1 MLKLQAAWRRHFGSV
16 LTVIWELL
24 RDGWQFMYVIA
35 RPRTA
40 VAAEVLFL
48 RKQLAYY
55 QDHNIRPGRLTDAA
69 RLSMVLWSRLFD
81 WKEALAIV
89 TPATFVG
96 WHRKSFKLY
105 WRWKSRGGRPQLPKE
120 IRRLIAR
127 MVRENVTWGEER
139 VADELS
145 LKLGICVSPRT
156 VRKYWPKHVDGA
168 GRTRT
173 SSQHWRTFV
182 SNHAQGIVA
191 CDFLVAVTARFRVL
205 LVFVV
210 MEVGSRR
217 ILHYNVTAHPTAH
230 WTLQQFREAI
240 PSDHSYQF
248 LIHDRDS
255 IFSWELDQQLKNDFK
270 LKVLRTPVRAPTA
283 NAYCERLVGTVRRE
297 CLDFVIPLNERHLQM
312 TLRSWVTHY
321 NKGRPHSS
329 LGPGFPEKSSDSPST
344 GPKNNRHRLPRD
356 CEIGAK
362 EILGGLHHEYWLE
375 QRVA

>member
-1 MLKLQAAWRRHFGSV
+1 
-16 LTVIWELL
+16 
-24 RDGWQFMYVIA
+24 
-35 RPRTA
+35 
-40 VAAEVLFL
+40 
-48 RKQLAYY
+48 
-55 QDHNIRPGRLTDAA
+55 
-69 RLSMVLWSRLFD
+69 
-81 WKEALAIV
+81 
-89 TPATFVG
+89 
-96 WHRKSFKLY
+96 
-105 WRWKSRGGRPQLPKE
+105 
-120 IRRLIAR
+120 
-127 MVRENVTWGEER
+127 
-139 VADELS
+139 
-145 LKLGICVSPRT
+145 LGICVSPRT

-182 SNHAQGIVA
+182 SNHAQGMVA

-217 ILHYNVTAHPTAH
+217 ILHYNVTTHPTAD

-240 PSDHSYQF
+240 LSDHSDQF
-248 LIHDRDS
+248 PIHDRDS
-255 IFSWELDQQLKNDFK
+255 IFSRELDQQLKNDFK
-270 LKVLRTPVRAPTA
+270 LKVLRTPVRAPTG

-329 LGPGFPEKSSDSPST
+329 LGPGFPEKSSDRPST
-344 GPKNNRHRLPRD
+344 GPKNNRHRWPRD

-375 QRVA
+375 QCVA